1 MEKEIGILEQYDSLD
16 VDDLIVKIEKSFA
29 IRFNETDF
37 SSTKTNGDFEM
48 VILSKFN
55 GEGKNDCTSQ
65 QAFYKLRTI
74 VSENFEIEKNDI
86 KLKTKLDEI
95 FPK

>member
-65 QAFYKLRTI
+65 QAFL
-74 VSENFEIEKNDI
+74 N
-86 KLKTKLDEI
+86 
-95 FPK
+95 